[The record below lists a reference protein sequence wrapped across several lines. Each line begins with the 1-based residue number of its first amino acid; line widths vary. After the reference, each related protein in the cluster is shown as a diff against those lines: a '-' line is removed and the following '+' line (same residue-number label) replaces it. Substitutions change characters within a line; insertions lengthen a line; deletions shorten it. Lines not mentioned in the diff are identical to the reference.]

1 MDTGILRKLKEQRIS
16 FGANASIGRG
26 AKIDI
31 EAPIG
36 FNCHLDLAG
45 KIGCYTYIRG
55 PARIGRGLKR
65 IGRYCSI
72 APGLTVGDGTHPID
86 WLSTHPFQYAG
97 ASAKR
102 WLENPEEGFLNFT
115 PEQSTHVGI
124 GHDVWIGANV
134 TILPGVEV
142 GHGSVLAAGAVV
154 TRDVPPYAIVAG
166 VPAKVIRYRF
176 SEEIIERLLKIK
188 WWRFDANDLAGVPFD
203 NPEEAIDIILER
215 INRKVLV
222 PREYKKFR
230 LTHDSFLQIL
240 SDK

>member
-1 MDTGILRKLKEQRIS
+1 MDADLLRQLKAHRIS
-16 FGANASIGRG
+16 FGENASIGRG

-102 WLENPEEGFLNFT
+102 WLENPDEGFLKYT

-134 TILPGVEV
+134 TILPGVEI
-142 GHGSVLAAGAVV
+142 GHGAILAAGAVI
-154 TRDVPPYAIVAG
+154 TKDVPPYAIVAG

-176 SEEIIERLLKIK
+176 SEILIERLLKIK

-203 NPEEAIDIILER
+203 KPEEAIDIIEEKIIKKMLFPRQYKR
-215 INRKVLV
+215 I
-222 PREYKKFR
+222 R
-230 LTHDSFLQIL
+230 LTRDSIIELI
-240 SDK
+240 